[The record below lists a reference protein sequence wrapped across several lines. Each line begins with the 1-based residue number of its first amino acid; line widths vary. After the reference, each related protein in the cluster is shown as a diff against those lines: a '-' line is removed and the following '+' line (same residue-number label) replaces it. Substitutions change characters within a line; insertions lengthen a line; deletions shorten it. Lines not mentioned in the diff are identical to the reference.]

1 MNFEKLLRDLM
12 LVVDVLKKY
21 FYRNFVWIT
30 EDYLSRGWEINF
42 LLNI

>member
-1 MNFEKLLRDLM
+1 MNLEKLLRDLM

-21 FYRNFVWIT
+21 FYYNFVWIM
-30 EDYLSRGWEINF
+30 EDYLSRRWEINF